1 MYQKASTVILAG
13 VAHVNPNEP
22 ADWLG
27 FLALPGVIL
36 GLPLVVVGVG
46 MTLAIRR
53 VKWRRKWGDYVI
65 GPVFLLVGLA
75 IAVPCF
81 GFAFHLL

>member
-1 MYQKASTVILAG
+1 MVLAG
-13 VAHVNPNEP
+13 VAHVDPNEP

-27 FLALPGVIL
+27 FLAVPGVVF
-36 GLPLVVVGVG
+36 GLPLVIAGVGLTVALPRVKDGRNWGNYVVGP
-46 MTLAIRR
+46 MFL
-53 VKWRRKWGDYVI
+53 VI
-65 GPVFLLVGLA
+65 GLA